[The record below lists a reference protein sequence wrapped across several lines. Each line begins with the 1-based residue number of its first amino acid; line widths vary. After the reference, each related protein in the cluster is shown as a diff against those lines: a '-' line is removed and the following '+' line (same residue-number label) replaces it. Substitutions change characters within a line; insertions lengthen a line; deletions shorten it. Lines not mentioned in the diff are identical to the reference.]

1 MMDRMTS
8 KGKGVLIEE
17 IMDDHV
23 NDAIGKKFDGASRNS
38 GKLPLLIFH
47 HTTQVGKDRTVVA
60 NDFCIFDSENEF
72 PPSWFTKIMLAYR
85 TKRPSDEFEFRKLLK
100 EIDHVFD
107 LVMDEILFYGS
118 NEVNFERGMDGLDFE
133 HEMDELLYYGPNE
146 VDFEQGIDGLN
157 FEHEMDELLFY
168 EPNKMLNGKMIQ
180 TIMLTSLK
188 SHKRSMTCL
197 LKLIALDKL
206 DQVIE
211 AQYVSN
217 LFAIYDEPSNYEGG
231 VVLVEVVAKEM
242 VVEEAFDGDD
252 GEQVVFNGDAIPNEV
267 YDVMVA

>member
-1 MMDRMTS
+1 MMERMTS
-8 KGKGVLIEE
+8 KGKGVLIKE

-47 HTTQVGKDRTVVA
+47 HTTQVRKDGTVVA

-72 PPSWFTKIMLAYR
+72 PPPWFTKIMLADR

-107 LVMDEILFYGS
+107 LGMDGVDFEQAMDEILFYGP

-146 VDFEQGIDGLN
+146 VDFEQGMDGLN
-157 FEHEMDELLFY
+157 FEHKMDKLLFFK
-168 EPNKMLNGKMIQ
+168 PN
-180 TIMLTSLK
+180 K

-197 LKLIALDKL
+197 LKLIALDEL

-217 LFAIYDEPSNYEGG
+217 LFAIYDEPSNDEGG
-231 VVLVEVVAKEM
+231 VVPVEVVTKEM

-252 GEQVVFNGDAIPNEV
+252 GEQVVFDGDAIPTEV